1 MNDPTS
7 RTLAPLDTFHLD
19 PAELVVETV
28 RAVEGV
34 VQQGQLSVQVLMVTE
49 ELVMLKV
56 WRKKGLIDPSHVHE
70 DHESVATLISGRM
83 RNCIGGEEFLSEAGS
98 VWRHSP
104 GVVHS
109 SEALEDCIQ
118 IEVKTPARKTWA

>member
-1 MNDPTS
+1 MNDPTN
-7 RTLAPLDTFHLD
+7 RTLAPLDTFHLN

-56 WRKKGLIDPSHVHE
+56 WRKRD
-70 DHESVATLISGRM
+70 
-83 RNCIGGEEFLSEAGS
+83 
-98 VWRHSP
+98 
-104 GVVHS
+104 
-109 SEALEDCIQ
+109 
-118 IEVKTPARKTWA
+118 